1 MPIGL
6 SWNDNPIVGASFGFD
21 SVHSPFN
28 PHFEATELC
37 QIGEGGHLTLKLE
50 SGVAISPGAP
60 EIAIFANVSLVDSRY
75 PNGEHK
81 SGTFGDDPVVVDVS
95 EDGISWTSIG
105 SVTCDFPSNGF
116 IDAPSAYHPSAAGL
130 TAADYSKPHPN
141 AVRS

>member
-1 MPIGL
+1 MKRPNQARRIVVATSCSYVLATALAIAGGQFASTVIDYQPGSPPSSL
-6 SWNDNPIVGASFGFD
+6 TNPYTAVGEPGPIVGASFGFD

-81 SGTFGDDPVVVDVS
+81 SGTFGADPVVVDV
-95 EDGISWTSIG
+95 
-105 SVTCDFPSNGF
+105 
-116 IDAPSAYHPSAAGL
+116 
-130 TAADYSKPHPN
+130 
-141 AVRS
+141 